1 MKSVSQLGSSLSDV
15 VNAIKTVDGVI
26 GVILFGSVAR
36 GEADEGSDID
46 LFVLFVDEDNMR
58 RNEWEVTRRVP
69 PEVFAQTI
77 CACPSTL
84 EKVNPVFLQSVF
96 EDGLILYAQYPLV
109 FKSRLMNATAFLIVR
124 YSLEGLPQKVKQKL
138 SYRLFGSE
146 VGGRR
151 YPGLVEQGG
160 GRHLGRG
167 CFLIP
172 KEKAEDVLNTLS
184 ECGVN
189 YEIIETY
196 KPSKGLKLADA
207 THVTH
212 VR

>member
-1 MKSVSQLGSSLSDV
+1 MKSVGQLGSSLSEI

-46 LFVLFVDEDNMR
+46 LFVLFVDEDSMR

-69 PEVFAQTI
+69 SEVFAQII

-84 EKVNPVFLQSVF
+84 EKVNPVFLQSVL
-96 EDGLILYAQYPLV
+96 EDGLILYSQYPLI

-151 YPGLVEQGG
+151 YFGLVEQGG

-167 CFLIP
+167 CLLIQ
-172 KEKAEDVLNTLS
+172 KEKAEDILNALS
-184 ECGVN
+184 ECGVK

-196 KPSKGLKLADA
+196 TPNKVIGLAD
-207 THVTH
+207 TTR